1 MWYYRDKDS
10 NEIDMVIESDGM
22 VHPLEIK
29 RSVNPESELTRAFRI
44 LDKGA
49 VPRGKGAIICMRSEL
64 SAVDSENYIVPIWT
78 I

>member
-29 RSVNPESELTRAFRI
+29 RSVNSGSELTRAFRI

-49 VPRGKGAIICMRSEL
+49 VPRGNICMRPKL